1 VAALSAAIN
10 VLYLTGS
17 FFMLQVYDRVL
28 PSGSIPTLAALAML
42 AAALYAFQ
50 GALDVIRG
58 RLLVRVG
65 GSVDAALSQ
74 RVYQT
79 VVRQP
84 LRAPG
89 HGDGLVSFRD
99 LDQIRTFLSGMGPLA
114 FCDLPWLPIYL
125 GICFIFHPVIGL
137 AALVGAIILLALAFC
152 TEFLSRG
159 PAAVSA
165 GLAIRRN
172 SIAEG
177 ARRNAEVL
185 HAMGMEGQTSA
196 RYAQINRR
204 YMSAQR
210 RASDVAGGLGAL
222 SKIARM
228 LLQSAVL
235 AVGAFLVIKQEATG
249 GIIIAGSILSA
260 RSLAPVE
267 LAIVNWRSFVAARL
281 GWRRL
286 AALLEAS
293 PRREEPLLLPRPYA
307 SLTVEGLTIVPPG
320 DQKVVAADVSFALSA
335 GQGLGVIGPSA
346 SGKSSI
352 ARALVGV
359 WTPVRGKV
367 RLDGASLEHWSPH
380 KLGPHVGYM
389 PQDVELFA
397 GTIAENISRFR
408 ADATDEQIIEA
419 ATMANVH
426 DLILGLPDA
435 YGTQL
440 GDGGQVLSAGQRQ
453 RIALARALFGNP
465 FLIVLDEPNSNLDAA
480 GEAAL
485 TDAIKNARARGAVV
499 VVIAHRPSA
508 LAAVDMVLMM
518 AEGRPQAFGPKE
530 DVLKRV
536 LKPVAAVA
544 ATSLRPR
551 EARA

>member
-1 VAALSAAIN
+1 
-10 VLYLTGS
+10 
-17 FFMLQVYDRVL
+17 
-28 PSGSIPTLAALAML
+28 
-42 AAALYAFQ
+42 
-50 GALDVIRG
+50 
-58 RLLVRVG
+58 
-65 GSVDAALSQ
+65 
-74 RVYQT
+74 
-79 VVRQP
+79 
-84 LRAPG
+84 
-89 HGDGLVSFRD
+89 
-99 LDQIRTFLSGMGPLA
+99 
-114 FCDLPWLPIYL
+114 
-125 GICFIFHPVIGL
+125 
-137 AALVGAIILLALAFC
+137 
-152 TEFLSRG
+152 
-159 PAAVSA
+159 
-165 GLAIRRN
+165 
-172 SIAEG
+172 
-177 ARRNAEVL
+177 
-185 HAMGMEGQTSA
+185 
-196 RYAQINRR
+196 
-204 YMSAQR
+204 
-210 RASDVAGGLGAL
+210 
-222 SKIARM
+222 
-228 LLQSAVL
+228 
-235 AVGAFLVIKQEATG
+235 
-249 GIIIAGSILSA
+249 
-260 RSLAPVE
+260 
-267 LAIVNWRSFVAARL
+267 
-281 GWRRL
+281 
-286 AALLEAS
+286 
-293 PRREEPLLLPRPYA
+293 
-307 SLTVEGLTIVPPG
+307 
-320 DQKVVAADVSFALSA
+320 
-335 GQGLGVIGPSA
+335 
-346 SGKSSI
+346 
-352 ARALVGV
+352 
-359 WTPVRGKV
+359 
-367 RLDGASLEHWSPH
+367 
-380 KLGPHVGYM
+380 VGYM